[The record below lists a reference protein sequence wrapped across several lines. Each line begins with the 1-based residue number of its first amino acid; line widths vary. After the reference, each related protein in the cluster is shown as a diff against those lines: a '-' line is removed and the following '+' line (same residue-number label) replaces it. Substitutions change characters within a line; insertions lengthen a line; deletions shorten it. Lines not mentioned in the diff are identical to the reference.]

1 MLTVTDD
8 GLGAPDQVLQI
19 MYVPPP
25 VVVRDVEI
33 IIMMSIES
41 LLMMNLAFN
50 SIPYHYMR

>member
-50 SIPYHYMR
+50 SIPYH